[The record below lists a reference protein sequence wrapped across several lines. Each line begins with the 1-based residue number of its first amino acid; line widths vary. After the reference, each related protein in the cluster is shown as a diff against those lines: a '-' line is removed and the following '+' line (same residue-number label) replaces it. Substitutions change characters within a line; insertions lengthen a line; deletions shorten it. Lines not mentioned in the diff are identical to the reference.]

1 MTDINNNAHDLIKS
15 TTIVS
20 KSKHLSILE
29 WFWRLGKQWW
39 QLEIQE
45 TEHVDALDQLN
56 ICDPF
61 TRLNSDDLLDQKRLT
76 DITSAT
82 TTVSSE
88 LPFSSTLE
96 TLSILPDESL
106 LASQGN
112 INSSEEENFY
122 PISTSFSGKNRDKVE
137 QICEE
142 VQKELSEKIFF
153 APWYQ
158 HEVAQIYGNRFLR
171 KVYEKASLV
180 VVFLSRDYAMSNFC
194 FYEWRVIQQRFMVR
208 PAEQKNHRLLLIKLD
223 DIDEEA
229 LDLFKD
235 DFYIDVLETTTAKDM
250 ADLIIKRWRIVEQ
263 LPST

>member
-88 LPFSSTLE
+88 LPFSSTLGE
-96 TLSILPDESL
+96 YLYQEVL
-106 LASQGN
+106 LTN
-112 INSSEEENFY
+112 TF
-122 PISTSFSGKNRDKVE
+122 
-137 QICEE
+137 
-142 VQKELSEKIFF
+142 
-153 APWYQ
+153 
-158 HEVAQIYGNRFLR
+158 HIY
-171 KVYEKASLV
+171 
-180 VVFLSRDYAMSNFC
+180 
-194 FYEWRVIQQRFMVR
+194 
-208 PAEQKNHRLLLIKLD
+208 IKSCR
-223 DIDEEA
+223 E
-229 LDLFKD
+229 
-235 DFYIDVLETTTAKDM
+235 
-250 ADLIIKRWRIVEQ
+250 IVN
-263 LPST
+263 LT